1 MQEKPRLHQ
10 VIKAISEGLS
20 EEGISTLLVIPP
32 GVRPFPEIFDKHDF
46 QILQPYVEKFVMMT
60 YDHHHATGKAG
71 SFSRTKKNFDF
82 WVCIP
87 PPFFIFGTRH
97 SVDVLTSFYIFES
110 LAMSFGTIIFRSSGS
125 YGLGAPKHI
134 TNNGT

>member
-71 SFSRTKKNFDF
+71 SFSRTKRNFDF
-82 WVCIP
+82 WVCILP
-87 PPFFIFGTRH
+87 SFFERGN
-97 SVDVLTSFYIFES
+97 VLTF
-110 LAMSFGTIIFRSSGS
+110 
-125 YGLGAPKHI
+125 
-134 TNNGT
+134 